1 MRLSDR
7 LEAVTESRTAQFT
20 SLLAGYAAKGVSIIN
35 MAVGEPDHETPLSV
49 VAATKQALDDGK
61 TRYSPVQG
69 IKALRSRLSE
79 QIEGYD
85 EENIIV
91 SNGSKQALYAIFQ
104 TICNPLD
111 EVLVPRPYWVS
122 FSEQVR
128 LASAV
133 PVFVDTV
140 AHQLDCRAVSEAVT
154 DRTRA
159 IIINSPNNPTG
170 AVYPFEALRKIADIA
185 ISRDLFI
192 ISDEAYCAFLYED
205 GLSERFFRYGRY
217 PGQTYCGEEFFKN
230 LWHDR
235 LQGRLCG
242 GTQGNHCSPGPASKP
257 SDRQCLYLCPG
268 RCPGGPFPGPFAD
281 GRELRTT
288 QKAKRDLAYEYAC
301 RQFDCIKP
309 AGGFY
314 LFPDVSQ
321 HLKEGQ
327 TSEDF
332 AAHLLEKGG
341 VAVVPGEAFGMG
353 GHIRISYAIPERE
366 LIAGFQRIASVL

>member
-7 LEAVTESRTAQFT
+7 LEAVTESKTVQFT
-20 SLLAGYAAKGVSIIN
+20 SLLARRAAKGVSIIN
-35 MAVGEPDHETPLSV
+35 MAVGEPEHETPLSV
-49 VAATKQALDDGK
+49 IAATKQALDDGK

-69 IKALRSRLSE
+69 IKALKSRLSE
-79 QIEGYD
+79 QFEGYN
-85 EENIIV
+85 EENIII

-104 TICNPLD
+104 ALCNPLD
-111 EVLVPRPYWVS
+111 EVIVPRPYWVS
-122 FSEQVR
+122 FSEQVK

-159 IIINSPNNPTG
+159 IIVNSPNNPTG
-170 AVYPFEALRKIADIA
+170 AVYPFKDLRKIADIA

-205 GLSERFFRYGRY
+205 SLSEGFLGMEDIR
-217 PGQTYCGEEFFKN
+217 
-230 LWHDR
+230 DR
-235 LQGRLCG
+235 LIVVRSFSKTYGMTGFRVGYVAASREVIAALARLQSHL
-242 GTQGNHCSPGPASKP
+242 TGNVCT
-257 SDRQCLYLCPG
+257 
-268 RCPGGPFPGPFAD
+268 FAQEGALAALSLD
-281 GRELRTT
+281 PLLLEENCAQL
-288 QKAKRDLAYEYAC
+288 KIKRDLAYGYAC
-301 RQFDCIKP
+301 RFFDCIKP
-309 AGGFY
+309 GGGFY
-314 LFPDVSQ
+314 IFPNVSQ
-321 HLKEGQ
+321 YLKKGQ

-353 GHIRISYAIPERE
+353 GHIRISYAVPEKE
-366 LIAGFQRIASVL
+366 LSAGFKRIASVL

>member
-7 LEAVTESRTAQFT
+7 LTAVTESRTVQFT
-20 SLLAGYAAKGVSIIN
+20 SLLARYAAKGVSIIN

-49 VAATKQALDDGK
+49 IAATKQALDDGK
-61 TRYSPVQG
+61 TRYSAIQG
-69 IKALRSRLSE
+69 IKALRTRLCE
-79 QIEGYD
+79 QIDGCN

-111 EVLVPRPYWVS
+111 EVIVPRPYWVS

-133 PVFVDTV
+133 PVFVDTL

-159 IIINSPNNPTG
+159 IVINSPNNPTG
-170 AVYPFEALRKIADIA
+170 AVYPFESLRKIADIA
-185 ISRDLFI
+185 VSRDLFI
-192 ISDEAYCAFLYED
+192 ISDEAYGAFLYEE
-205 GLSERFFRYGRY
+205 GLSKGFSRMKDI
-217 PGQTYCGEEFFKN
+217 Q
-230 LWHDR
+230 DR
-235 LQGRLCG
+235 LIVVRSFSKTYGMTGFRVGYVAAPQEIITALARLQSHL
-242 GTQGNHCSPGPASKP
+242 TGNVCT
-257 SDRQCLYLCPG
+257 
-268 RCPGGPFPGPFAD
+268 FAQEGALAALSVD
-281 GRELRTT
+281 PLWIEETCARLKR
-288 QKAKRDLAYEYAC
+288 KRDLAYDYAR

-314 LFPDVSQ
+314 LFPNVSR

-332 AAHLLEKGG
+332 CAHLLEKGG
-341 VAVVPGEAFGMG
+341 VAVIPGEAFGMG
-353 GHIRISYAIPERE
+353 DHIRISYAVPERE
-366 LIAGFQRIASVL
+366 LMTGFQRIESVL

>member
-7 LEAVTESRTAQFT
+7 LEAVTESRTVQFT
-20 SLLAGYAAKGVSIIN
+20 SLLAEIAAKGVSIIN

-79 QIEGYD
+79 RIEGYD

-91 SNGSKQALYAIFQ
+91 CNGSKQALYAIFQ

-111 EVLVPRPYWVS
+111 EVVVPRPYWVS
-122 FSEQVR
+122 FSEQIR

-185 ISRDLFI
+185 LSRDLFI
-192 ISDEAYCAFLYED
+192 IADEAYCAFLYED
-205 GLSERFFRYGRY
+205 GQSGGFSSMEDIRERLIVVRSFSKTYGMTGYRVGY
-217 PGQTYCGEEFFKN
+217 VVAPREIIRA
-230 LWHDR
+230 LAR
-235 LQGRLCG
+235 LQSHLTGNVCTFAQEGALAALSLDPLLMEKNCARL
-242 GTQGNHCSPGPASKP
+242 K
-257 SDRQCLYLCPG
+257 
-268 RCPGGPFPGPFAD
+268 
-281 GRELRTT
+281 
-288 QKAKRDLAYEYAC
+288 KKRDLAYEYAC

-314 LFPDVSQ
+314 LFPDVSKY
-321 HLKEGQ
+321 LKEGR

-332 AAHLLEKGG
+332 AARLLEKGG
-341 VAVVPGEAFGMG
+341 VAVVPGEAFGVG
-353 GHIRISYAIPERE
+353 GHIRISYAIPEND
-366 LIAGFQRIASVL
+366 LIAGFERIASVL

>member
-7 LEAVTESRTAQFT
+7 LTAVTESRTVQFT
-20 SLLAGYAAKGVSIIN
+20 SLLARRAAKGESIIN
-35 MAVGEPDHETPLSV
+35 LAVGEPDHETPLSV

-61 TRYSPVQG
+61 TRYSAVQG
-69 IKALRSRLSE
+69 IKALRSRLSK
-79 QIEGYD
+79 QIEGYN

-104 TICNPLD
+104 IICNPLD
-111 EVLVPRPYWVS
+111 EVIVPRPYWVS

-140 AHQLDCRAVSEAVT
+140 AHQLDCRAVAEAVT

-170 AVYPFEALRKIADIA
+170 AVYPFSVLRKIADIA
-185 ISRDLFI
+185 VSRNLFI
-192 ISDEAYCAFLYED
+192 IADEAYCAFVYED
-205 GLSERFFRYGRY
+205 GLSDGFSSMEDIR
-217 PGQTYCGEEFFKN
+217 
-230 LWHDR
+230 DR
-235 LQGRLCG
+235 LIVVRSFSKTYGMTGFRVGYVAAPREVIAAMARLQSHL
-242 GTQGNHCSPGPASKP
+242 TGNVCT
-257 SDRQCLYLCPG
+257 
-268 RCPGGPFPGPFAD
+268 FAQEGALAALSLD
-281 GRELRTT
+281 PLLMEENCARM
-288 QKAKRDLAYEYAC
+288 KKKRDLAYEYAC

-321 HLKEGQ
+321 YLKEGD
-327 TSEDF
+327 TSENF
-332 AAHLLEKGG
+332 SAHLLEKGG
-341 VAVVPGEAFGMG
+341 VAVVPGEAFGTG
-353 GHIRISYAIPERE
+353 GHIRISYAVPEKE
-366 LIAGFQRIASVL
+366 LITGFQRIASVL

>member
-7 LEAVTESRTAQFT
+7 LTAVTESRTVQFT
-20 SLLAGYAAKGVSIIN
+20 SLLARRAAKGESIIN
-35 MAVGEPDHETPLSV
+35 LAVGEPDHETPLSV

-61 TRYSPVQG
+61 TRYSAVQG
-69 IKALRSRLSE
+69 IKALRSRLSK
-79 QIEGYD
+79 QIEGYN

-104 TICNPLD
+104 IICNPLD
-111 EVLVPRPYWVS
+111 EVIVPRPYWVS

-140 AHQLDCRAVSEAVT
+140 AHQLDCRAVAEAVT

-170 AVYPFEALRKIADIA
+170 AVYPFSVLRKIADIA
-185 ISRDLFI
+185 VSRNLFI
-192 ISDEAYCAFLYED
+192 IADEAYCAFLYED
-205 GLSERFFRYGRY
+205 GLSDGFSSMEDIR
-217 PGQTYCGEEFFKN
+217 
-230 LWHDR
+230 DR
-235 LQGRLCG
+235 LIVVRSFSKTYGMTGFRVGYVAAPREIIAAMARLQSHL
-242 GTQGNHCSPGPASKP
+242 TGNVCT
-257 SDRQCLYLCPG
+257 
-268 RCPGGPFPGPFAD
+268 FAQEGALAALSLD
-281 GRELRTT
+281 PLLMEENCARM
-288 QKAKRDLAYEYAC
+288 KKKRDLAYEYAC

-321 HLKEGQ
+321 YLKEGY
-327 TSEDF
+327 TSENF
-332 AAHLLEKGG
+332 SAHLLEKGG

-353 GHIRISYAIPERE
+353 GHIRISYAVPEKE
-366 LIAGFQRIASVL
+366 LITGFQRIASVL

>member
-7 LEAVTESRTAQFT
+7 IEAVTESRTTQFT
-20 SLLAGYAAKGVSIIN
+20 SLLAGYDTKGVPIIN
-35 MAVGEPDHETPLSV
+35 MAVGEPEHETPLSV

-61 TRYSPVQG
+61 TRYSPIQG

-140 AHQLDCRAVSEAVT
+140 AHQLDYRAVSEAVT

-205 GLSERFFRYGRY
+205 GLSDGFSSMEDIR
-217 PGQTYCGEEFFKN
+217 
-230 LWHDR
+230 DR
-235 LQGRLCG
+235 LIVVRSFSKTYGMTGFRVGYVAASREIIVALARLQSHL
-242 GTQGNHCSPGPASKP
+242 TGNVCT
-257 SDRQCLYLCPG
+257 
-268 RCPGGPFPGPFAD
+268 FAQE
-281 GRELRTT
+281 GALAALSLNPLVMEETCARL
-288 QKAKRDLAYEYAC
+288 KKKRDLAYEYAC

-309 AGGFY
+309 EGGFY

-321 HLKEGQ
+321 YLKEGQ

-353 GHIRISYAIPERE
+353 DHIRISYAVPERE
-366 LIAGFQRIASVL
+366 LIAGFGRIASVL